1 MQDEQLRT
9 LVAVADE
16 GTFEAAARRLM
27 ITPSAVSQRIRA
39 LEMSVGAVV
48 VQRSSPVRPTDAGQV
63 LLRLGRQ
70 RMALED
76 EALAELGLRDGGVDG
91 LAVAVNA
98 DSLATWFE
106 QVLHAA
112 AQWQDVALRLRV
124 EDQAHSSTL
133 LRSGAVVAAVTSD
146 PVAVQGCSVIQL
158 GTVRYLPLCTPQLRD
173 RHRRG
178 RKVDLGTM
186 PMVRFNE
193 RDDLQEEVLRARDVR
208 ATGALHEVPSSESF
222 AAAVA
227 AGLGWG
233 MLPVAQARGRLDNG
247 ELVRVVRDHDADVP
261 LYWQAWRLRTQSLDR
276 LSDAVVQASRRA
288 LSHVRPSVQV
298 EG

>member
-9 LVAVADE
+9 LVAVAEE
-16 GTFEAAARRLM
+16 GTFEAAARRLS

-39 LEMSVGAVV
+39 LELSVGAVV
-48 VQRSSPVRPTDAGQV
+48 VQRSSPVKPTGAGQV

-76 EALAELGLRDGGVDG
+76 EALAQLGLRAGGVND

-98 DSLATWFE
+98 DSLATWFDD
-106 QVLHAA
+106 VLRTAA
-112 AQWQDVALRLRV
+112 GWQDVALRLRV
-124 EDQAHSSTL
+124 EDQAHSSSM
-133 LRSGAVVAAVTSD
+133 LRSGAVVAAITSD
-146 PVAVQGCSVIQL
+146 PGAVQGCSVIQL
-158 GTVRYLPLCTPQLRD
+158 GTMRYLPLCAPQLRD

-178 RKVDLGTM
+178 RSVDLTTM

-193 RDDLQEEVLRARDVR
+193 RDDLQDELLRARDVR

-222 AAAVA
+222 ASAVS

-233 MLPVAQARGRLDNG
+233 MVPVAQARRWIKEGT
-247 ELVRVVRDHDADVP
+247 LVKVVPDHVADVP
-261 LYWQAWRLRTQSLDR
+261 LYWQAWRLRTEALER
-276 LSDAVVQASRRA
+276 LSDAVVRA
-288 LSHVRPSVQV
+288 AHGVLSHVRPSVRG